1 MAPVLDH
8 LISIT
13 TQCKFSLNLSA
24 IFQENKAKPDGDVLM
39 SHFYFR
45 YACSIEL
52 PDMFIL
58 TGGEHSMKKVSQYSI
73 SGWMDDLPELNEGR
87 RDHGCGFFF
96 NDNMERVGIRNLN

>member
-1 MAPVLDH
+1 ME
-8 LISIT
+8 
-13 TQCKFSLNLSA
+13 FSTLESGPHKMCN
-24 IFQENKAKPDGDVLM
+24 F
-39 SHFYFR
+39 HFR

-52 PDMFIL
+52 PEMFIL